1 MEGRESMSKEE
12 YYSTR
17 IWQLRAGCTGA
28 ELEDLAASGYVEM
41 QRWIPGVK
49 HLLLV
54 RLSGEQ
60 EGRYLLRT
68 AFANYET
75 YLYWRQ
81 VEEEAPDY
89 WERYAAILMQWE
101 QSCSLVAEYTGQGVL
116 DVRLDTDVQTG

>member
-1 MEGRESMSKEE
+1 MSKEE

-17 IWQLRAGCTGA
+17 IWQLRPGCMGD
-28 ELEDLAASGYVEM
+28 ELEELAASGYVEM

-49 HLLLV
+49 HLLLI

-68 AFANYET
+68 AFDNYET
-75 YLYWRQ
+75 YMYWRQ

-89 WERYAAILMQWE
+89 WERYAAILLQWE
-101 QSCSLVAEYTGQGVL
+101 QLCTLVDEYSGQVVL
-116 DVRLDTDVQTG
+116 DVRLDNNAQVG

>member
-1 MEGRESMSKEE
+1 MSDEP
-12 YYSTR
+12 YYVTR
-17 IWQLRAGCTGA
+17 IWQLRPGCTGE
-28 ELEDLAASGYVEM
+28 ELEELAASGYVEM

-49 HLLLV
+49 RLSLV

-68 AFANYET
+68 TFANYET
-75 YLYWRQ
+75 YLYWCQ

-101 QSCSLVAEYTGQGVL
+101 QLCSLVAEYAGQDVL
-116 DVRLDTDVQTG
+116 DVRLDDGMQAN

>member
-1 MEGRESMSKEE
+1 MSKGE

-17 IWQLRAGCTGA
+17 IWQLRAGCTGT
-28 ELEDLAASGYVEM
+28 ELEELAASGYLEM

-49 HLLLV
+49 HLSLV

-68 AFANYET
+68 TFANYET
-75 YLYWRQ
+75 YMYWRQ

-89 WERYAAILMQWE
+89 WERYAAILMQWD
-101 QSCSLVAEYTGQGVL
+101 QLCSLAAEYTGQGVL
-116 DVRLDTDVQTG
+116 DIRLDTSVQAN